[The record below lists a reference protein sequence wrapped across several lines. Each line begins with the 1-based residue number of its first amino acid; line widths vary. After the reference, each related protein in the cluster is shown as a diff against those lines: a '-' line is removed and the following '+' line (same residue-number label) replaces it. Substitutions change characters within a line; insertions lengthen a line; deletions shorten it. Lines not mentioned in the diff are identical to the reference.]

1 MAIKRDVAEKL
12 MSEKGNLISSSFSV
26 IPDGFIGL
34 TDTGSGCHL
43 AVVCG
48 EKSEWNKAWK
58 GAEFETVDEHKKIK
72 MGLFP
77 LNPNNAALVRRL
89 MGLFPLNPN
98 NAALVRRLVGW
109 AAPSSC
115 GVNGI
120 SVAFSD
126 WLGVINSRLP
136 NLFVHKQIKPVLV
149 DYTPENSAVLQRNFL
164 EAMDTATWSVLSS
177 GYKGGWGANAAGL
190 KTEEEIVKALLY
202 GYSGIGVDCSDKV
215 DRSVEELS
223 VEESEKRFGEFDKDF
238 KEAIDKSYLD
248 AEFKVGDV
256 KITFEEK
263 TLHRMVLEFG
273 QAIMFL
279 QNMYKDYLDDTPWDL
294 DFEVDLSR
302 CDKALTP
309 QEHYFLANELKRAA
323 VKFDTLCVNAAAFKK
338 EMEKNLAYHAGI
350 AKAFDYR
357 MSFADTVPAL
367 EDLAA
372 AAKSFNQRA
381 NFKLT
386 HVLWLAALQTI
397 ARTDSALLK
406 QVAEKAGL
414 QVPAAEELAFE
425 QEAGR
430 AFAAAYG
437 KILGSEEGSEK
448 LPVKEAVEK
457 AKGLYEENLAAQ
469 VNKYIR
475 ML

>member
-1 MAIKRDVAEKL
+1 MAIKRDFAEKL
-12 MSEKGNLISSSFSV
+12 MGAKGTLVSSSFSV
-26 IPDGFIGL
+26 IPDGYLGL
-34 TDTGSGCHL
+34 TDDNGNRHL

-58 GAEFETVDEHKKIK
+58 GAEFETADEHKKIK
-72 MGLFP
+72 IGLFP
-77 LNPNNAALVRRL
+77 LNS
-89 MGLFPLNPN
+89 N

-120 SVAFSD
+120 SVGFSD
-126 WLGVINSRLP
+126 FLGVVNSQLP
-136 NLFVHKQIKPVLV
+136 NLFAHKQIKPVLV
-149 DYTPENSAVLQRNFL
+149 DFTPEQSAALQRNFL
-164 EAMDTATWSVLSS
+164 EAMDAATWSVLSS
-177 GYKGGWGANAAGL
+177 GYKGGWAANAAGL

-202 GYSGIGVDCSDKV
+202 GYSGIGVDCSEKV

-223 VEESEKRFGEFDKDF
+223 VEESEKRFGELDKDF

-248 AEFKVGDV
+248 AEFQVGDV
-256 KITFEEK
+256 KVRFEEK
-263 TLHRMVLEFG
+263 ALHRMVLEFG

-302 CDKALTP
+302 CGKALTP

-323 VKFDTLCVNAAAFKK
+323 VKFDTLCVNANTFKK
-338 EMEKNLAYHAGI
+338 EMEENLAYHAGI

-357 MSFADTVPAL
+357 MSFADTTPAFD
-367 EDLAA
+367 DLAA
-372 AAKSFNQRA
+372 VAKNFNQRV

-386 HVLWLAALQTI
+386 HVLWLAALQTV
-397 ARTDSALLK
+397 AKTDPALLE
-406 QVAEKAGL
+406 QIAERAGL
-414 QVPAAEELAFE
+414 EVPSAEELSFASE
-425 QEAGR
+425 KGI
-430 AFAAAYG
+430 AFAAAYD
-437 KILGSEEGSEK
+437 KILGSEEGKEK
-448 LPVKEAVEK
+448 LPVKETVEK
-457 AKGLYEENLAAQ
+457 EKALYEENLAAL

>member
-1 MAIKRDVAEKL
+1 MAIKRDFAEKL
-12 MSEKGNLISSSFSV
+12 MGAKGTLVSSSFSV
-26 IPDGFIGL
+26 IPDGYLGL
-34 TDTGSGCHL
+34 VDDNGGRHL

-58 GAEFETVDEHKKIK
+58 GEEFETADEHKKIK
-72 MGLFP
+72 IGM
-77 LNPNNAALVRRL
+77 
-89 MGLFPLNPN
+89 FPLNPN

-115 GVNGI
+115 GVSGI

-126 WLGVINSRLP
+126 FLSVVNSQLP

-149 DYTPENSAVLQRNFL
+149 DFTPEQSNLLQRNFL
-164 EAMDTATWSVLSS
+164 EVMDAATWSVLSS
-177 GYKGGWGANAAGL
+177 GYKGGWAANAAGL

-202 GYSGIGVDCSDKV
+202 GYSGIGVDCSDKI

-223 VEESEKRFGEFDKDF
+223 VEESEKRFGELDKDF

-248 AEFKVGDV
+248 AEFQVGDV
-256 KITFEEK
+256 KVRFEEK
-263 TLHRMVLEFG
+263 ALHRMVLEFG

-302 CDKALTP
+302 CEKALTP

-323 VKFDTLCVNAAAFKK
+323 VKFDTLCVNAGTFRK
-338 EMEKNLAYHAGI
+338 EMEENLAYHAGI

-357 MSFADTVPAL
+357 MSFGDAAPAFD
-367 EDLAA
+367 DLAA
-372 AAKSFNQRA
+372 VAKNFNQRV

-397 ARTDSALLK
+397 AKTDPALLK
-406 QVAEKAGL
+406 QIAERAGL
-414 QVPAAEELAFE
+414 EVPSAEELSFASE
-425 QEAGR
+425 KGI
-430 AFAAAYG
+430 AFAAAYD
-437 KILGSEEGSEK
+437 KILGSEEGKEK

-457 AKGLYEENLAAQ
+457 EKTLYEDNLTAL
-469 VNKYIR
+469 VNGYIR

>member
-1 MAIKRDVAEKL
+1 MAIKRDMAEKL
-12 MSEKGNLISSSFSV
+12 MNEKGNLISASFSV
-26 IPDGFIGL
+26 IPDGFLGL
-34 TDTGSGCHL
+34 VDDSGGRHL

-58 GAEFETVDEHKKIK
+58 GAEFETVEEHKKIK

-89 MGLFPLNPN
+89 
-98 NAALVRRLVGW
+98 AGW

-126 WLGVINSRLP
+126 WLGVVNSKLP
-136 NLFVHKQIKPVLV
+136 ALFVHKQIKPVLV
-149 DYTPENSAVLQRNFL
+149 DYTPENSNLLQRNFL

-177 GYKGGWGANAAGL
+177 GYKGGWAANAAGL

-202 GYSGIGVDCSDKV
+202 GYSGIGVDCSDKI

-223 VEESEKRFGEFDKDF
+223 VEETEKRFGEFDKDF

-248 AEFKVGDV
+248 AEFQVGDV
-256 KITFEEK
+256 KIRFEEK
-263 TLHRMVLEFG
+263 ALHRMVLEFG

-302 CDKALTP
+302 CHKVLTP
-309 QEHYFLANELKRAA
+309 QEHYFLANERKRAA
-323 VKFDTLCVNAAAFKK
+323 VKFDTLCVNADTFKK
-338 EMEKNLAYHAGI
+338 EMEENLAYHAGI

-357 MSFADTVPAL
+357 MSFADAVPAF
-367 EDLAA
+367 DNLAA
-372 AAKSFNQRA
+372 VAKSFNQRV

-397 ARTDSALLK
+397 AGTEGILLK
-406 QVAEKAGL
+406 QIADRAGL
-414 QVPAAEELAFE
+414 AVPKAEELDFE
-425 QEAGR
+425 QEAGI
-430 AFAAAYG
+430 AFATAYD
-437 KILGSEEGSEK
+437 KVLGAEEGKEK

-457 AKGLYEENLAAQ
+457 EKDLYEEKLTAL

-475 ML
+475 LL

>member
-72 MGLFP
+72 
-77 LNPNNAALVRRL
+77 

-406 QVAEKAGL
+406 QVAERAGL

>member
-1 MAIKRDVAEKL
+1 MAIKREIAEKL
-12 MSEKGNLISSSFSV
+12 MSEKGTLIGSSFSV
-26 IPDGFIGL
+26 IPDGYLGL
-34 TDTGSGCHL
+34 VDNAAGRQL

-48 EKSEWNKAWK
+48 EKSEANNAWK
-58 GAEFETVDEHKKIK
+58 GAEFEPAADNKKIK

-77 LNPNNAALVRRL
+77 LNPNNAALI
-89 MGLFPLNPN
+89 
-98 NAALVRRLVGW
+98 RRLVSW

-126 WLGVINSRLP
+126 WLGVVNSQLP
-136 NLFVHKQIKPVLV
+136 NLFARKQIKPVLT
-149 DYTPENSAVLQRNFL
+149 DFTPEFSAALQRNFL

-177 GYKGGWGANAAGL
+177 GYKGGWAANATGL

-202 GYSGIGVDCSDKV
+202 GYSGIGVDCSDKI
-215 DRSVEELS
+215 DRSIEGLSTEET
-223 VEESEKRFGEFDKDF
+223 EKRFGELDRDF

-248 AEFKVGDV
+248 AEFQVGDV
-256 KITFEEK
+256 KIKFEEK
-263 TLHRMVLEFG
+263 ALHRMVLEFG

-302 CDKALTP
+302 SDKPLTP

-323 VKFDTLCVNAAAFKK
+323 VKFDTLCVNASIFEQEMK
-338 EMEKNLAYHAGI
+338 ENLAYHAGI

-357 MSFADTVPAL
+357 MSFADAAL
-367 EDLAA
+367 AFDDLAA
-372 AAKSFNQRA
+372 VAKNVNYRV

-386 HVLWLAALQTI
+386 HVLWLAALQTV
-397 ARTDSALLK
+397 AKTDAALLR
-406 QVAEKAGL
+406 QMAERAGL
-414 QVPAAEELAFE
+414 AVPSAEDLTFE
-425 QEAGR
+425 REAGI
-430 AFAAAYG
+430 AFVNAYD
-437 KILGSEEGSEK
+437 KILGKKEGKEI

-457 AKGLYEENLAAQ
+457 EKGLYEENLAAI
-469 VNKYIR
+469 VNGFIR

>member
-1 MAIKRDVAEKL
+1 MAIKREIAEKL
-12 MSEKGNLISSSFSV
+12 MSEKGTLIGSSFSV
-26 IPDGFIGL
+26 IPDGYLGL
-34 TDTGSGCHL
+34 VDNAAGRQL

-48 EKSEWNKAWK
+48 EKSEANNAWK
-58 GAEFETVDEHKKIK
+58 GAEFEPAADNKKIK

-77 LNPNNAALVRRL
+77 LNPNNAALI
-89 MGLFPLNPN
+89 
-98 NAALVRRLVGW
+98 RRLVSW

-115 GVNGI
+115 GVSGI

-126 WLGVINSRLP
+126 WLGVVNSQLP
-136 NLFVHKQIKPVLV
+136 NLFARKQIKPVLT
-149 DYTPENSAVLQRNFL
+149 DFTPEFSAALQRNFL

-177 GYKGGWGANAAGL
+177 GYKGGWAANATGL

-202 GYSGIGVDCSDKV
+202 GYSGIGVDCSDKI
-215 DRSVEELS
+215 DRSIEGLSTEET
-223 VEESEKRFGEFDKDF
+223 EKRFGELDRDF

-248 AEFKVGDV
+248 AEFQVGDV
-256 KITFEEK
+256 KIKFEEK
-263 TLHRMVLEFG
+263 ALHRMVLEFG

-302 CDKALTP
+302 SDKPLTP

-323 VKFDTLCVNAAAFKK
+323 VKFDTLCVNASIFEQEMK
-338 EMEKNLAYHAGI
+338 ENLAYHAGI

-357 MSFADTVPAL
+357 MSFADAAL
-367 EDLAA
+367 AFDDLAA
-372 AAKSFNQRA
+372 VAKNVNYRV

-386 HVLWLAALQTI
+386 HVLWLAALQTV
-397 ARTDSALLK
+397 AKTDAALLK
-406 QVAEKAGL
+406 QMAERAGL
-414 QVPAAEELAFE
+414 AVPSAEDLTFE
-425 QEAGR
+425 REAGI
-430 AFAAAYG
+430 AFVNAYD
-437 KILGSEEGSEK
+437 KILGKKEGKEI

-457 AKGLYEENLAAQ
+457 EKGLYEENLAAI
-469 VNKYIR
+469 VNGFIR

>member
-1 MAIKRDVAEKL
+1 MAIKRDIAEKL
-12 MSEKGNLISSSFSV
+12 MEAKGNLIGSSFSV
-26 IPDGFIGL
+26 IPDGYLGL
-34 TDTGSGCHL
+34 VDDTSGRHL

-48 EKSEWNKAWK
+48 DKSEWNKAWK
-58 GAEFETVDEHKKIK
+58 GAEFETADERKKIK
-72 MGLFP
+72 IGM
-77 LNPNNAALVRRL
+77 
-89 MGLFPLNPN
+89 FPLNPN

-120 SVAFSD
+120 SVGFSD
-126 WLGVINSRLP
+126 FLGVVNSQLP

-149 DYTPENSAVLQRNFL
+149 DFTPEQSAGLQRNFL
-164 EAMDTATWSVLSS
+164 EVMDAATWSVLSS
-177 GYKGGWGANAAGL
+177 GYKGGWAANAAGL

-202 GYSGIGVDCSDKV
+202 GYSGIGVDCSDKI

-223 VEESEKRFGEFDKDF
+223 VEESEKRFGELDKDF

-248 AEFKVGDV
+248 AEFQVGDV
-256 KITFEEK
+256 KVKFEEK
-263 TLHRMVLEFG
+263 ALHRMVLEFG

-323 VKFDTLCVNAAAFKK
+323 VKFDTLCVNANTFKEEIK
-338 EMEKNLAYHAGI
+338 ENLAYHAGI

-357 MSFADTVPAL
+357 MSFGDAVPAFD
-367 EDLAA
+367 DLAA
-372 AAKSFNQRA
+372 VAKNFNQRV

-386 HVLWLAALQTI
+386 HVLWLAALQTV
-397 ARTDSALLK
+397 AKTDSTLLK
-406 QVAEKAGL
+406 QIAKRAGL
-414 QVPAAEELAFE
+414 EVPSAEELSFASE
-425 QEAGR
+425 KGI

-437 KILGSEEGSEK
+437 KVLGSAEGKEK

-457 AKGLYEENLAAQ
+457 EKELYEENLTAL

>member
-1 MAIKRDVAEKL
+1 MAIKRDFAEKL
-12 MSEKGNLISSSFSV
+12 MGAKGTLVSSSFSV
-26 IPDGFIGL
+26 IPDGYLGL
-34 TDTGSGCHL
+34 TDDNGNRHL

-58 GAEFETVDEHKKIK
+58 GAEFETADEHKKIK
-72 MGLFP
+72 IGLFP
-77 LNPNNAALVRRL
+77 LNS
-89 MGLFPLNPN
+89 N

-120 SVAFSD
+120 SVGFSD
-126 WLGVINSRLP
+126 FPGVVNSRLP
-136 NLFVHKQIKPVLV
+136 NLFAHKQIKPVLV
-149 DYTPENSAVLQRNFL
+149 DFTPEQSAALQRNFL
-164 EAMDTATWSVLSS
+164 EAMDAATWSVLSS
-177 GYKGGWGANAAGL
+177 GYKGGWAANAAGL

-202 GYSGIGVDCSDKV
+202 GYSGIGVDCSEKV

-223 VEESEKRFGEFDKDF
+223 VEESEKRFGELDKDF

-248 AEFKVGDV
+248 AEFQVGDV
-256 KITFEEK
+256 KVRFEEK
-263 TLHRMVLEFG
+263 ALHRMVLEFG

-302 CDKALTP
+302 CGKALNP

-323 VKFDTLCVNAAAFKK
+323 VKFDTLCVNADTFKK
-338 EMEKNLAYHAGI
+338 EMEENLAYHAGI

-357 MSFADTVPAL
+357 MSFGDTAPAFD
-367 EDLAA
+367 DLAA
-372 AAKSFNQRA
+372 VAKNFNQRV

-397 ARTDSALLK
+397 AKTDPALLK
-406 QVAEKAGL
+406 QIAERAGL
-414 QVPAAEELAFE
+414 EVPSAEELSFVGEKGIAFD
-425 QEAGR
+425 
-430 AFAAAYG
+430 AAYG
-437 KILGSEEGSEK
+437 KVLGSAEGKEK
-448 LPVKEAVEK
+448 LPVKEAVENE
-457 AKGLYEENLAAQ
+457 KGLYEENLAAL
-469 VNKYIR
+469 VNGYIR

>member
-1 MAIKRDVAEKL
+1 MAIKREIAEKL
-12 MSEKGNLISSSFSV
+12 MSEKGTLIGSSFSV
-26 IPDGFIGL
+26 IPNGYLGL
-34 TDTGSGCHL
+34 VDNAAGRQL

-48 EKSEWNKAWK
+48 EKSEANNAWK
-58 GAEFETVDEHKKIK
+58 GAEFEPAADNKKIK

-77 LNPNNAALVRRL
+77 LNPNNAALI
-89 MGLFPLNPN
+89 
-98 NAALVRRLVGW
+98 RRLVSW

-126 WLGVINSRLP
+126 WLGIVNSQLP
-136 NLFVHKQIKPVLV
+136 NLFARKQIKPVLT
-149 DYTPENSAVLQRNFL
+149 DFTPEFSAALQRNFL

-177 GYKGGWGANAAGL
+177 GYKGGWAANATGL

-202 GYSGIGVDCSDKV
+202 GYSGIGVDCSDKI
-215 DRSVEELS
+215 DRSIEGLSTEET
-223 VEESEKRFGEFDKDF
+223 EKRFGELDRDF

-248 AEFKVGDV
+248 AEFQVGDV
-256 KITFEEK
+256 KIKFEEK
-263 TLHRMVLEFG
+263 ALHRMVLEFG

-302 CDKALTP
+302 SDKPLTP

-323 VKFDTLCVNAAAFKK
+323 VKFDTLCVNASIFEQEMK
-338 EMEKNLAYHAGI
+338 ENLAYHAGI
-350 AKAFDYR
+350 AKVFDYR
-357 MSFADTVPAL
+357 MSFADAAL
-367 EDLAA
+367 AFDDLAA
-372 AAKSFNQRA
+372 VAKNVNYRV

-386 HVLWLAALQTI
+386 HVLWLAALQTV
-397 ARTDSALLK
+397 AKTDAALLK
-406 QVAEKAGL
+406 QMAERAGL
-414 QVPAAEELAFE
+414 AVPSAEDLTFE
-425 QEAGR
+425 REAGI
-430 AFAAAYG
+430 AFVNAYD
-437 KILGSEEGSEK
+437 KILGKEEGKEI

-457 AKGLYEENLAAQ
+457 EKGLYEENLAAI
-469 VNKYIR
+469 VNGFIR

>member
-1 MAIKRDVAEKL
+1 MAIKREIAEKL
-12 MSEKGNLISSSFSV
+12 ISEKGTLIGSSFSV
-26 IPDGFIGL
+26 IPDGYLGL
-34 TDTGSGCHL
+34 VDNAAGRQL

-48 EKSEWNKAWK
+48 EKSEVNNAWK
-58 GAEFETVDEHKKIK
+58 GAEFEPAADNKKIK

-77 LNPNNAALVRRL
+77 LNPNNAALI
-89 MGLFPLNPN
+89 
-98 NAALVRRLVGW
+98 RRLVSW

-126 WLGVINSRLP
+126 WLGVVNSQLP
-136 NLFVHKQIKPVLV
+136 NLFARKQIKPVLT
-149 DYTPENSAVLQRNFL
+149 DFTPEFSAALQRNFL

-177 GYKGGWGANAAGL
+177 GYKGGWAANATGL

-202 GYSGIGVDCSDKV
+202 GYSGIGVDCSDKI
-215 DRSVEELS
+215 DRSIEGLSTEET
-223 VEESEKRFGEFDKDF
+223 EKRFGELDRDF

-248 AEFKVGDV
+248 AEFQVGDV
-256 KITFEEK
+256 KIKFEEK
-263 TLHRMVLEFG
+263 ALHRMVLEFG

-302 CDKALTP
+302 SDKPLTP

-323 VKFDTLCVNAAAFKK
+323 VKFDTLCVNASIFEQEMK
-338 EMEKNLAYHAGI
+338 ENLAYHAGI
-350 AKAFDYR
+350 AKVFDYR
-357 MSFADTVPAL
+357 MSFADAAL
-367 EDLAA
+367 AFDDLAA
-372 AAKSFNQRA
+372 VAKNVNYRV

-386 HVLWLAALQTI
+386 HVLWLAALQTV
-397 ARTDSALLK
+397 AKTDAALLK
-406 QVAEKAGL
+406 QMAERAGL
-414 QVPAAEELAFE
+414 AVPSAEDLTFE
-425 QEAGR
+425 REAGI
-430 AFAAAYG
+430 AFVNAYD
-437 KILGSEEGSEK
+437 KILGKEEGKEI

-457 AKGLYEENLAAQ
+457 EKGLYEENLAAI
-469 VNKYIR
+469 VNGFIR

>member
-1 MAIKRDVAEKL
+1 MAIKRDIAEKL
-12 MSEKGNLISSSFSV
+12 MSGKGNLNSSSFSV
-26 IPDGFIGL
+26 IPDGYVGL
-34 TDTGSGCHL
+34 VENSSGRHL

-58 GAEFETVDEHKKIK
+58 GAEFETADEHKKIK
-72 MGLFP
+72 IGMFP

-89 MGLFPLNPN
+89 I
-98 NAALVRRLVGW
+98 GW

-126 WLGVINSRLP
+126 WLGVVNSQQP

-149 DYTPENSAVLQRNFL
+149 DYTPEYSNLLQRNFL

-177 GYKGGWGANAAGL
+177 GYKGGWAANAAGM

-202 GYSGIGVDCSDKV
+202 GYSGVGVDCSDKI
-215 DRSVEELS
+215 DRAVEELS
-223 VEESEKRFGEFDKDF
+223 VEESEKRFGELDKDF

-248 AEFKVGDV
+248 AEFQVGDV
-256 KITFEEK
+256 KIKFEEK
-263 TLHRMVLEFG
+263 ALHRMVLEFG

-323 VKFDTLCVNAAAFKK
+323 VKFDTLCVNANTFKK
-338 EMEKNLAYHAGI
+338 EMEENLAYHAGI

-357 MSFADTVPAL
+357 MSFADTTLAFD
-367 EDLAA
+367 DLAA
-372 AAKSFNQRA
+372 VAKSFHQRV

-397 ARTDSALLK
+397 AKTDGTLLK
-406 QVAEKAGL
+406 QIAEKAGL
-414 QVPAAEELAFE
+414 QVP
-425 QEAGR
+425 EAGEMTFEKDAGH
-430 AFAAAYG
+430 AFAAAYD
-437 KILGSEEGSEK
+437 KILGCEEGKEK
-448 LPVKEAVEK
+448 LPVREAVEK
-457 AKGLYEENLAAQ
+457 EIGLYEANLAAL
-469 VNKYIR
+469 VNGFIR
-475 ML
+475 KL

>member
-1 MAIKRDVAEKL
+1 MAIKRDFAEKL
-12 MSEKGNLISSSFSV
+12 MGAKGTLVSSSFSV
-26 IPDGFIGL
+26 IPDGYLGL
-34 TDTGSGCHL
+34 TDDNGNRHL

-58 GAEFETVDEHKKIK
+58 GAEFETADEHKKIK
-72 MGLFP
+72 IGLFP
-77 LNPNNAALVRRL
+77 LNS
-89 MGLFPLNPN
+89 N

-120 SVAFSD
+120 SVGFSD
-126 WLGVINSRLP
+126 FLGVVNSQLP
-136 NLFVHKQIKPVLV
+136 NLFAHKQIKPVLV
-149 DYTPENSAVLQRNFL
+149 DFTPEQSAALQRNFL
-164 EAMDTATWSVLSS
+164 EAMDAATWSVLSS
-177 GYKGGWGANAAGL
+177 GYKGGWAANAAGL

-202 GYSGIGVDCSDKV
+202 GYSGIGVDCSEKV

-223 VEESEKRFGEFDKDF
+223 VEESEKRFGELDKDF

-248 AEFKVGDV
+248 AEFQVGDV
-256 KITFEEK
+256 KVRFEEK
-263 TLHRMVLEFG
+263 ALHRMVLEFG

-302 CDKALTP
+302 CGKALTP

-323 VKFDTLCVNAAAFKK
+323 VKFDTLCVNANTFKK
-338 EMEKNLAYHAGI
+338 EMEENLAYHAGI

-357 MSFADTVPAL
+357 MSFADTTPAFD
-367 EDLAA
+367 DLAA
-372 AAKSFNQRA
+372 VAKNFNQRV

-386 HVLWLAALQTI
+386 HVLWMAALQTI
-397 ARTDSALLK
+397 AKTDPALLE
-406 QVAEKAGL
+406 QIAERAGL
-414 QVPAAEELAFE
+414 EVPSAEELSFASE
-425 QEAGR
+425 KGI
-430 AFAAAYG
+430 AFAAAYD
-437 KILGSEEGSEK
+437 KILGSEEGKEK
-448 LPVKEAVEK
+448 LPVKETVEK
-457 AKGLYEENLAAQ
+457 EKALYEENLAAL

>member
-1 MAIKRDVAEKL
+1 MAIKREIAEKL
-12 MSEKGNLISSSFSV
+12 MSEKGTLIGSSFSV
-26 IPDGFIGL
+26 IPDGYLGL
-34 TDTGSGCHL
+34 VDNAAGRQL

-48 EKSEWNKAWK
+48 EKSEANNAWK
-58 GAEFETVDEHKKIK
+58 GAEFEPAADNKKIK

-77 LNPNNAALVRRL
+77 LNPNNAALI
-89 MGLFPLNPN
+89 
-98 NAALVRRLVGW
+98 RRLVSW

-126 WLGVINSRLP
+126 WLGIVNSQLP
-136 NLFVHKQIKPVLV
+136 NLFARKQIKPVLT
-149 DYTPENSAVLQRNFL
+149 DFTPEFSAALQRNFL

-177 GYKGGWGANAAGL
+177 GYKGGWAANATGL

-202 GYSGIGVDCSDKV
+202 GYSGIGVDCSDKI
-215 DRSVEELS
+215 DRSIEGLSTEET
-223 VEESEKRFGEFDKDF
+223 EKRFGELDRDF

-248 AEFKVGDV
+248 AEFQVGDV
-256 KITFEEK
+256 KIKFEEK
-263 TLHRMVLEFG
+263 ALHRMVLEFG

-302 CDKALTP
+302 SDKPLTP

-323 VKFDTLCVNAAAFKK
+323 VKFDTLCVNASIFEQEMK
-338 EMEKNLAYHAGI
+338 ENLAYHAGI
-350 AKAFDYR
+350 AKVFDYR
-357 MSFADTVPAL
+357 MSFADAAL
-367 EDLAA
+367 AFDDLAA
-372 AAKSFNQRA
+372 VAKNVNYRV

-386 HVLWLAALQTI
+386 HVLWLAALQTV
-397 ARTDSALLK
+397 AKTDAALLK
-406 QVAEKAGL
+406 QMAERAGL
-414 QVPAAEELAFE
+414 AVPSAEDLTFE
-425 QEAGR
+425 REAGI
-430 AFAAAYG
+430 AFVNAYD
-437 KILGSEEGSEK
+437 KILGKEEGKEI

-457 AKGLYEENLAAQ
+457 EKGLYEENLAAI
-469 VNKYIR
+469 VNGFIR

>member
-1 MAIKRDVAEKL
+1 MAIKRDFAEKL
-12 MSEKGNLISSSFSV
+12 ISAKGNLISSSFSV
-26 IPDGFIGL
+26 IPDGYLGL
-34 TDTGSGCHL
+34 VDDNDGRHL

-72 MGLFP
+72 MG
-77 LNPNNAALVRRL
+77 
-89 MGLFPLNPN
+89 MFPLNPN

-109 AAPSSC
+109 ASPSSC

-126 WLGVINSRLP
+126 WLGIVSSQLP

-149 DYTPENSAVLQRNFL
+149 DFTPENSTALRRNFL
-164 EAMDTATWSVLSS
+164 EVMDTATWSVLSS
-177 GYKGGWGANAAGL
+177 GYKGGWAANAAGL

-202 GYSGIGVDCSDKV
+202 GYSGIGVDCSDKI
-215 DRSVEELS
+215 DRSVGELT
-223 VEESEKRFGEFDKDF
+223 VEESEKRFGELDKDF

-248 AEFKVGDV
+248 AEFQVGDV
-256 KITFEEK
+256 KVKFEEK
-263 TLHRMVLEFG
+263 ALHRMVLEFG

-323 VKFDTLCVNAAAFKK
+323 VKFDTLCVNARTFKK
-338 EMEKNLAYHAGI
+338 EMEENLAYHAGI

-357 MSFADTVPAL
+357 MSFTDTAL
-367 EDLAA
+367 AFDDLATV
-372 AAKSFNQRA
+372 AKEFNQRI
-381 NFKLT
+381 NLKLT
-386 HVLWLAALQTI
+386 HLLWLAALRTI
-397 ARTDSALLK
+397 AKTDNALLQK
-406 QVAEKAGL
+406 IAERAGL
-414 QVPAAEELAFE
+414 KVPALEELDFGKE
-425 QEAGR
+425 TGI
-430 AFAAAYG
+430 AFATAYD
-437 KILGSEEGSEK
+437 KVLGGEEGKEK
-448 LPVKEAVEK
+448 LPIKEAVEK
-457 AKGLYEENLAAQ
+457 EKEMYEENLAAL
-469 VNKYIR
+469 VNGFIR

>member
-1 MAIKRDVAEKL
+1 MAIKRDFAEKL
-12 MSEKGNLISSSFSV
+12 MGAKGTLVSSSFSV
-26 IPDGFIGL
+26 IPDGYLGL
-34 TDTGSGCHL
+34 TDDNGNRHL

-58 GAEFETVDEHKKIK
+58 GAEFETADEHKKIK
-72 MGLFP
+72 IGLFP
-77 LNPNNAALVRRL
+77 LNS
-89 MGLFPLNPN
+89 N

-120 SVAFSD
+120 SVGFSD
-126 WLGVINSRLP
+126 FLGVVNSQLP
-136 NLFVHKQIKPVLV
+136 NLFAHKQIKPVLV
-149 DYTPENSAVLQRNFL
+149 DFTPEQSAALQRNFL
-164 EAMDTATWSVLSS
+164 EAMDAATWSVLSS
-177 GYKGGWGANAAGL
+177 GYKGGWAANAAGL

-202 GYSGIGVDCSDKV
+202 GYSGIGVDCSEKV

-223 VEESEKRFGEFDKDF
+223 VEESEKRFGELDKDF

-248 AEFKVGDV
+248 AEFQVGDV
-256 KITFEEK
+256 KVRFEEK
-263 TLHRMVLEFG
+263 ALHRMVLEFG

-302 CDKALTP
+302 CGKALTP

-323 VKFDTLCVNAAAFKK
+323 VKFDTLCVNANTFKK
-338 EMEKNLAYHAGI
+338 EMEENLAYHAGI

-357 MSFADTVPAL
+357 MSFADTTPAFD
-367 EDLAA
+367 DLAA
-372 AAKSFNQRA
+372 VAKNFNQRV
-381 NFKLT
+381 NFKMT
-386 HVLWLAALQTI
+386 HVLWLAALQTV
-397 ARTDSALLK
+397 AKTDPALLE
-406 QVAEKAGL
+406 QIAERAGL
-414 QVPAAEELAFE
+414 EVPSAEELSFASE
-425 QEAGR
+425 KGI
-430 AFAAAYG
+430 AFAAAYD
-437 KILGSEEGSEK
+437 KILGSEEGKEK
-448 LPVKEAVEK
+448 LPVKETVEK
-457 AKGLYEENLAAQ
+457 EKALYEENLAAL

>member
-1 MAIKRDVAEKL
+1 MAIKHDIAEKL
-12 MSEKGNLISSSFSV
+12 MSAKGSLLNSSFSV
-26 IPDGFIGL
+26 IPDGYLGL
-34 TDTGSGCHL
+34 VDNSSGRHL

-58 GAEFETVDEHKKIK
+58 GAEFETAEEHKKIK
-72 MGLFP
+72 L
-77 LNPNNAALVRRL
+77 
-89 MGLFPLNPN
+89 GLFPLNPN

-115 GVNGI
+115 GVNGV

-126 WLGVINSRLP
+126 FLGVVNSQLP
-136 NLFVHKQIKPVLV
+136 NLFAHKQIKPVLV
-149 DYTPENSAVLQRNFL
+149 DFTPEQSNVLQRNFL
-164 EAMDTATWSVLSS
+164 EVMDAATWSVLSS
-177 GYKGGWGANAAGL
+177 GYKGGWSANAAGL

-202 GYSGIGVDCSDKV
+202 GYSGIGVDCSEKI

-223 VEESEKRFGEFDKDF
+223 VEESEKRFGELDKDF

-248 AEFKVGDV
+248 AEFQVGDV
-256 KITFEEK
+256 KVKFEEK
-263 TLHRMVLEFG
+263 ALHRMVLEFG

-323 VKFDTLCVNAAAFKK
+323 VKFDTLCVNTDTFKK
-338 EMEKNLAYHAGI
+338 EMKENLAYHVGI

-367 EDLAA
+367 NDLATV
-372 AAKSFNQRA
+372 AKSFNQRV

-386 HVLWLAALQTI
+386 HLLWLAALQTI
-397 ARTDSALLK
+397 AKTDSALLK
-406 QVAEKAGL
+406 QIADRAGMK
-414 QVPAAEELAFE
+414 VPAVEELTFE
-425 QEAGR
+425 QEAGS
-430 AFAAAYG
+430 AFAVAYD
-437 KILGSEEGSEK
+437 KILGSEEGKEK

-457 AKGLYEENLAAQ
+457 ERSLFEENLAAL
-469 VNKYIR
+469 VNRYIR

>member
-1 MAIKRDVAEKL
+1 MAIKREIAEKL
-12 MSEKGNLISSSFSV
+12 MSEKGTLIGSSFSV
-26 IPDGFIGL
+26 IPNGYLGL
-34 TDTGSGCHL
+34 VDNAAGRQL

-48 EKSEWNKAWK
+48 EKSEANNAWK
-58 GAEFETVDEHKKIK
+58 GAEFEPAADNKKIK

-77 LNPNNAALVRRL
+77 LNPNNAALI
-89 MGLFPLNPN
+89 
-98 NAALVRRLVGW
+98 RRLVSW

-126 WLGVINSRLP
+126 WLGVVNSQLP
-136 NLFVHKQIKPVLV
+136 NLFARKQIKPVLT
-149 DYTPENSAVLQRNFL
+149 DFTPEFSAALQRNFL

-177 GYKGGWGANAAGL
+177 GYKGGWAANATGL

-202 GYSGIGVDCSDKV
+202 GYSGIGVDCSDKI
-215 DRSVEELS
+215 DRSIEGLSTEET
-223 VEESEKRFGEFDKDF
+223 EKRFGELDRDF

-248 AEFKVGDV
+248 AEFQVGDV
-256 KITFEEK
+256 KIKFEEK
-263 TLHRMVLEFG
+263 ALHRMVLEFG

-302 CDKALTP
+302 SDKPLTP

-323 VKFDTLCVNAAAFKK
+323 VKFDTLCVNASIFEQEMK
-338 EMEKNLAYHAGI
+338 ENLAYHAGI
-350 AKAFDYR
+350 AKVFDYR
-357 MSFADTVPAL
+357 MSFADAAL
-367 EDLAA
+367 AFDDLAA
-372 AAKSFNQRA
+372 VAKNVNYRV

-386 HVLWLAALQTI
+386 HVLWLAALQTV
-397 ARTDSALLK
+397 AKTDAALLK
-406 QVAEKAGL
+406 QMAERAGL
-414 QVPAAEELAFE
+414 AVPSAEDLTFE
-425 QEAGR
+425 REAGI
-430 AFAAAYG
+430 AFVNAYD
-437 KILGSEEGSEK
+437 KILGKEEGKEI

-457 AKGLYEENLAAQ
+457 EKGLYEENLAAI
-469 VNKYIR
+469 VNGFIR

>member
-1 MAIKRDVAEKL
+1 MAIKREIAEKL
-12 MSEKGNLISSSFSV
+12 MSEKGTLIGSSFSV
-26 IPDGFIGL
+26 IPDGYLGL
-34 TDTGSGCHL
+34 VDNAAGRQL

-48 EKSEWNKAWK
+48 EKSEANNAWK
-58 GAEFETVDEHKKIK
+58 GAEFEPAADNKKIK

-77 LNPNNAALVRRL
+77 LNPNNAALI
-89 MGLFPLNPN
+89 
-98 NAALVRRLVGW
+98 RRLVSW

-126 WLGVINSRLP
+126 WLGVVNSQLP
-136 NLFVHKQIKPVLV
+136 NLFTRKQIKPVLT
-149 DYTPENSAVLQRNFL
+149 DFTPEFSAALQRNFL

-177 GYKGGWGANAAGL
+177 GYKGGWAANATGL

-202 GYSGIGVDCSDKV
+202 GYSGIGVDCSDKI
-215 DRSVEELS
+215 DRSIESLSTEET
-223 VEESEKRFGEFDKDF
+223 EKRFGELDRDF

-248 AEFKVGDV
+248 AEFQVGDV
-256 KITFEEK
+256 KIKFEEK
-263 TLHRMVLEFG
+263 ALHRMVLEFG

-302 CDKALTP
+302 SDKPLTP

-323 VKFDTLCVNAAAFKK
+323 VKFDTLCVNASIFEQEMK
-338 EMEKNLAYHAGI
+338 ENLAYHAGI
-350 AKAFDYR
+350 AKVFDYR
-357 MSFADTVPAL
+357 MSFADAAL
-367 EDLAA
+367 AFDDLAA
-372 AAKSFNQRA
+372 VAKNVNYRV

-386 HVLWLAALQTI
+386 HVLWLAALQTV
-397 ARTDSALLK
+397 AKTDAALLK
-406 QVAEKAGL
+406 QMAERAGL
-414 QVPAAEELAFE
+414 AVPSAEDLTFE
-425 QEAGR
+425 REAGI
-430 AFAAAYG
+430 AFVNAYD
-437 KILGSEEGSEK
+437 KILGKEEGKEI

-457 AKGLYEENLAAQ
+457 EKGLYEENLAAI
-469 VNKYIR
+469 VNGFIR

>member
-1 MAIKRDVAEKL
+1 MAIKRDIAEKL
-12 MSEKGNLISSSFSV
+12 MCGKGNLISSSFSV
-26 IPDGFIGL
+26 IPDGYLGL
-34 TDTGSGCHL
+34 VENSSGRHL

-58 GAEFETVDEHKKIK
+58 GAEFETADEHKKIK
-72 MGLFP
+72 IGMFP

-89 MGLFPLNPN
+89 I
-98 NAALVRRLVGW
+98 GW

-126 WLGVINSRLP
+126 WLGVVNSQQP

-149 DYTPENSAVLQRNFL
+149 DYTPEYSNLLQRNFL

-177 GYKGGWGANAAGL
+177 GYKGGWAANAAGL

-202 GYSGIGVDCSDKV
+202 GYSGIGVDCSDKI
-215 DRSVEELS
+215 DRAVEELS
-223 VEESEKRFGEFDKDF
+223 VEESEKRFGELDKDF

-248 AEFKVGDV
+248 AEFQVGDV
-256 KITFEEK
+256 KIKFEEK
-263 TLHRMVLEFG
+263 ALHRMVLEFG

-323 VKFDTLCVNAAAFKK
+323 VKFDTLCVNANTFKK
-338 EMEKNLAYHAGI
+338 EMEENLAYHAGI

-357 MSFADTVPAL
+357 MSFADTAL
-367 EDLAA
+367 AFDDLAA
-372 AAKSFNQRA
+372 VAKSFHQRV

-397 ARTDSALLK
+397 AKTDGTLLK
-406 QVAEKAGL
+406 QIAEKAGL
-414 QVPAAEELAFE
+414 QVPEAGELTFE
-425 QEAGR
+425 KEAGR
-430 AFAAAYG
+430 AFAAAYD
-437 KILGSEEGSEK
+437 KILGCEEGKEK
-448 LPVKEAVEK
+448 LPVREAVEK
-457 AKGLYEENLAAQ
+457 EIGLYETNLAAL
-469 VNKYIR
+469 VNGFIR
-475 ML
+475 KL

>member
-1 MAIKRDVAEKL
+1 MAIKRDFAEKL
-12 MSEKGNLISSSFSV
+12 MGAKGTLVSSSFSV
-26 IPDGFIGL
+26 IPDGYLGL
-34 TDTGSGCHL
+34 TDDNGNRHL

-58 GAEFETVDEHKKIK
+58 GAEFETADEHKKIK
-72 MGLFP
+72 IGLFP
-77 LNPNNAALVRRL
+77 LNS
-89 MGLFPLNPN
+89 N

-120 SVAFSD
+120 SVGFSD
-126 WLGVINSRLP
+126 FLGVVNSQLP
-136 NLFVHKQIKPVLV
+136 NLFAHKQIKPVLV
-149 DYTPENSAVLQRNFL
+149 DFTPEQSAALQRNFL
-164 EAMDTATWSVLSS
+164 EAMDAATWSVLSS
-177 GYKGGWGANAAGL
+177 GYKGGWAANAAGL

-202 GYSGIGVDCSDKV
+202 GYSGIGVDCSEKV

-223 VEESEKRFGEFDKDF
+223 VEESEKRFGELDKDF

-248 AEFKVGDV
+248 AEFQVGDV
-256 KITFEEK
+256 KVRFEEK
-263 TLHRMVLEFG
+263 ALHRMVLEFG

-302 CDKALTP
+302 CGKALTP

-323 VKFDTLCVNAAAFKK
+323 VKFDTLCVNANTFKK
-338 EMEKNLAYHAGI
+338 EMEENLAYHAGI

-357 MSFADTVPAL
+357 MSFGDTAPAFD
-367 EDLAA
+367 DLAA
-372 AAKSFNQRA
+372 VAKNFNQRV
-381 NFKLT
+381 NFKLP

-397 ARTDSALLK
+397 AKTDPALLE
-406 QVAEKAGL
+406 QIAERAGL
-414 QVPAAEELAFE
+414 AVPKPEELTFE
-425 QEAGR
+425 QEAGI
-430 AFAAAYG
+430 AFAAAYD
-437 KILGSEEGSEK
+437 KILGSGEGREK
-448 LPVKEAVEK
+448 LPVREAVEK
-457 AKGLYEENLAAQ
+457 EKALYEENLAAL
-469 VNKYIR
+469 VNRYIR

>member
-1 MAIKRDVAEKL
+1 MAIKREIAEKL
-12 MSEKGNLISSSFSV
+12 MSEKGTLIGSSFSV
-26 IPDGFIGL
+26 IPDGYLGL
-34 TDTGSGCHL
+34 VDNAAGRQL

-48 EKSEWNKAWK
+48 EKSEANNAWK
-58 GAEFETVDEHKKIK
+58 GAEFEPAADNKKIK

-77 LNPNNAALVRRL
+77 LNPNNAALI
-89 MGLFPLNPN
+89 
-98 NAALVRRLVGW
+98 RRLVSW

-126 WLGVINSRLP
+126 WLGVVNSQLP
-136 NLFVHKQIKPVLV
+136 NLFARKQIKPVLT
-149 DYTPENSAVLQRNFL
+149 DFTPEFSAALQRNFL

-177 GYKGGWGANAAGL
+177 GYKGGWAANATGL

-202 GYSGIGVDCSDKV
+202 GYSGIGVDCSDKI
-215 DRSVEELS
+215 DRSIEGLSTEET
-223 VEESEKRFGEFDKDF
+223 EKRFGELDRDF

-248 AEFKVGDV
+248 AEFQVGDV
-256 KITFEEK
+256 KIKFEEK
-263 TLHRMVLEFG
+263 ALHRMVLEFG

-323 VKFDTLCVNAAAFKK
+323 VKFDTLCVNANTFKK
-338 EMEKNLAYHAGI
+338 EMEENLAYHAGI

-357 MSFADTVPAL
+357 MSFEDTAL
-367 EDLAA
+367 AFDDLAA
-372 AAKSFNQRA
+372 VAKSFHQRV

-397 ARTDSALLK
+397 AKTDGTLLK
-406 QVAEKAGL
+406 QIAEKAGL
-414 QVPAAEELAFE
+414 QVPEAGELTFE
-425 QEAGR
+425 KEAGR
-430 AFAAAYG
+430 AFAAAYD
-437 KILGSEEGSEK
+437 KILGCEEGKEK
-448 LPVKEAVEK
+448 LPVREAVEK
-457 AKGLYEENLAAQ
+457 EIGLYEANLATL
-469 VNKYIR
+469 VNGFIR
-475 ML
+475 KL

>member
-1 MAIKRDVAEKL
+1 MAIKREIAEKL
-12 MSEKGNLISSSFSV
+12 MSEKGTLIGTSFSV
-26 IPDGFIGL
+26 IPDGYLGL
-34 TDTGSGCHL
+34 VDNAAGRQL

-48 EKSEWNKAWK
+48 EKSEANNAWK
-58 GAEFETVDEHKKIK
+58 GAEFEPAADNKKIK

-77 LNPNNAALVRRL
+77 LNPNNAALI
-89 MGLFPLNPN
+89 
-98 NAALVRRLVGW
+98 RRLVSW

-126 WLGVINSRLP
+126 WLGVVNSQLP
-136 NLFVHKQIKPVLV
+136 NLFARKQIKPVLT
-149 DYTPENSAVLQRNFL
+149 DFTPEFSAALQRNFL

-177 GYKGGWGANAAGL
+177 GYKGGWAANATGL

-202 GYSGIGVDCSDKV
+202 GYSGIGVDCSDKI
-215 DRSVEELS
+215 DRSIEGLSTEET
-223 VEESEKRFGEFDKDF
+223 EKRFGELDRDF

-248 AEFKVGDV
+248 AEFQVGDV
-256 KITFEEK
+256 KIKFEEK
-263 TLHRMVLEFG
+263 ALHRMVLEFG

-302 CDKALTP
+302 SDKPLTP

-323 VKFDTLCVNAAAFKK
+323 VKFDTLCVNASIFEQEMK
-338 EMEKNLAYHAGI
+338 ENLAYHAGI
-350 AKAFDYR
+350 AKVFDYR
-357 MSFADTVPAL
+357 MSFADAAL
-367 EDLAA
+367 AFDDLAA
-372 AAKSFNQRA
+372 VAKNVNYRV

-386 HVLWLAALQTI
+386 HVLWLAALQTV
-397 ARTDSALLK
+397 AKTDAALLK
-406 QVAEKAGL
+406 QMAERAGL
-414 QVPAAEELAFE
+414 AVPSAEDLTFE
-425 QEAGR
+425 REAGI
-430 AFAAAYG
+430 AFVNAYD
-437 KILGSEEGSEK
+437 KILGKEEGKEI

-457 AKGLYEENLAAQ
+457 EKGLYEENLAAI
-469 VNKYIR
+469 VNGFIR

>member
-1 MAIKRDVAEKL
+1 MAIKREIAEKL
-12 MSEKGNLISSSFSV
+12 MSEKGTLIGSSFSV
-26 IPDGFIGL
+26 IPDGYLGL
-34 TDTGSGCHL
+34 VDNAAGRQL

-48 EKSEWNKAWK
+48 EKSEANNAWK
-58 GAEFETVDEHKKIK
+58 GAEFEPAADNKKIK

-77 LNPNNAALVRRL
+77 LNPNNAALI
-89 MGLFPLNPN
+89 
-98 NAALVRRLVGW
+98 RRLVSW

-126 WLGVINSRLP
+126 WLGIVNSQLP
-136 NLFVHKQIKPVLV
+136 NLFARKQIKPVLT
-149 DYTPENSAVLQRNFL
+149 DFTPEFSAALQRNFL

-177 GYKGGWGANAAGL
+177 GYKGGWAANATGL

-202 GYSGIGVDCSDKV
+202 GYSGIGVDCSDKI
-215 DRSVEELS
+215 DRSIEGLSTEET
-223 VEESEKRFGEFDKDF
+223 EKRFGELDRDF

-248 AEFKVGDV
+248 AEFQVGDV
-256 KITFEEK
+256 KIKFEEK
-263 TLHRMVLEFG
+263 ALHRMVLEFG

-302 CDKALTP
+302 SDKPLTP

-323 VKFDTLCVNAAAFKK
+323 VKFDTLCVNASIFEQEMK
-338 EMEKNLAYHAGI
+338 ENLAYHAGI
-350 AKAFDYR
+350 AKVFDYR
-357 MSFADTVPAL
+357 MSFADAAL
-367 EDLAA
+367 AFDDLAA
-372 AAKSFNQRA
+372 VAKNVNYRV

-386 HVLWLAALQTI
+386 HVLWMAALQTV
-397 ARTDSALLK
+397 AKTDAALLK
-406 QVAEKAGL
+406 QMAERAGL
-414 QVPAAEELAFE
+414 AVPSAEDLTFE
-425 QEAGR
+425 REAGI
-430 AFAAAYG
+430 AFVNAYD
-437 KILGSEEGSEK
+437 KILGKEEGKEI

-457 AKGLYEENLAAQ
+457 EKGLYEENLAAI
-469 VNKYIR
+469 VNGFIR

>member
-1 MAIKRDVAEKL
+1 MAIKREIAEKL
-12 MSEKGNLISSSFSV
+12 MSARGNLVSSSFSV
-26 IPDGFIGL
+26 IPDGYLGL
-34 TDTGSGCHL
+34 VDGSAGCRL

-58 GAEFETVDEHKKIK
+58 GAEFETADEHKKSK
-72 MGLFP
+72 LG
-77 LNPNNAALVRRL
+77 V
-89 MGLFPLNPN
+89 FPLNPN

-120 SVAFSD
+120 SADFSD
-126 WLGVINSRLP
+126 WLGVISGQLP
-136 NLFVHKQIKPVLV
+136 NLFVHKQIKPVLA
-149 DYTPENSAVLQRNFL
+149 DFTPEDSAALHKNFL
-164 EAMDTATWSVLSS
+164 EVMDAATWSVLSS
-177 GYKGGWGANAAGL
+177 GYKGGWAANASGL

-202 GYSGIGVDCSDKV
+202 GYSGIGVDCSDKI
-215 DRSVEELS
+215 DRTVEDLS

-248 AEFKVGDV
+248 AEFQVGDV
-256 KITFEEK
+256 KVKFEEK
-263 TLHRMVLEFG
+263 ALHRMVLEFG

-323 VKFDTLCVNAAAFKK
+323 VKFDTLCVNASAAK
-338 EMEKNLAYHAGI
+338 EELKKNLAYHAGI

-357 MSFADTVPAL
+357 MSFAETTQAFD
-367 EDLAA
+367 DLAA
-372 AAKSFNQRA
+372 VAKEFNQRV

-386 HVLWLAALQTI
+386 HLLWLAALQTV
-397 ARTDSALLK
+397 AKTDGALMA
-406 QVAEKAGL
+406 QVAERAGL
-414 QVPAAEELAFE
+414 PVPAAEALVPASDT
-425 QEAGR
+425 GM

-437 KILGSEEGSEK
+437 KILGEAEGK
-448 LPVKEAVEK
+448 DRLPVKEAVEK
-457 AKGLYEENLAAQ
+457 EIGLYEANLAAL
-469 VNKYIR
+469 VNSYIR

>member
-1 MAIKRDVAEKL
+1 MAIKRDIAEKL
-12 MSEKGNLISSSFSV
+12 MGAKGNLISSSFSV
-26 IPDGFIGL
+26 IPDGFLGL
-34 TDTGSGCHL
+34 VDDNEGRHL

-72 MGLFP
+72 MG
-77 LNPNNAALVRRL
+77 
-89 MGLFPLNPN
+89 MFPLNPN

-109 AAPSSC
+109 ASPSSC

-126 WLGVINSRLP
+126 WLGVVNSQLP
-136 NLFVHKQIKPVLV
+136 NLFVHKQVKPVLV
-149 DYTPENSAVLQRNFL
+149 DFTPENSVVLQRNFL

-177 GYKGGWGANAAGL
+177 GYKGGWAANAAGL

-202 GYSGIGVDCSDKV
+202 GYSGIGVDCSDKI
-215 DRSVEELS
+215 DRSVEALT
-223 VEESEKRFGEFDKDF
+223 VEESEKRFGELDKDF

-248 AEFKVGDV
+248 AEFQVGDV
-256 KITFEEK
+256 KVKFEEK
-263 TLHRMVLEFG
+263 ALHRMVLEFG

-323 VKFDTLCVNAAAFKK
+323 VKFDTLCVNARTFKK
-338 EMEKNLAYHAGI
+338 EMEENLAYHAGI

-357 MSFADTVPAL
+357 MSFTDTAL
-367 EDLAA
+367 AFDDLATV
-372 AAKSFNQRA
+372 AKEFNQRI
-381 NFKLT
+381 NLKLT
-386 HVLWLAALQTI
+386 HLLWLAALRTI
-397 ARTDSALLK
+397 AKADGALLQK
-406 QVAEKAGL
+406 IAERAGL
-414 QVPAAEELAFE
+414 KVPALEELDFGKE
-425 QEAGR
+425 TGI
-430 AFAAAYG
+430 AFATAYD
-437 KILGSEEGSEK
+437 KVLGGEEGKEK
-448 LPVKEAVEK
+448 LPIKEAVEK
-457 AKGLYEENLAAQ
+457 EKEMYEENLAAL
-469 VNKYIR
+469 VNGFIR

>member
-1 MAIKRDVAEKL
+1 MAIKHDIAEKL
-12 MSEKGNLISSSFSV
+12 MSGKGNLVSSSFSV
-26 IPDGFIGL
+26 IPDGYLGL
-34 TDTGSGCHL
+34 VDDNEGRHL

-72 MGLFP
+72 MGMFP
-77 LNPNNAALVRRL
+77 LS
-89 MGLFPLNPN
+89 PN

-109 AAPSSC
+109 ASPSSC

-126 WLGVINSRLP
+126 WLGVVNSQLP
-136 NLFVHKQIKPVLV
+136 NLFVHKQVKPVLV
-149 DYTPENSAVLQRNFL
+149 DFTPENSAALQRNFL
-164 EAMDTATWSVLSS
+164 EAMVTATWSVLSS
-177 GYKGGWGANAAGL
+177 GYKGGWAANAAGL

-202 GYSGIGVDCSDKV
+202 GYSGIGVDCSDKI
-215 DRSVEELS
+215 DRSVEGLS
-223 VEESEKRFGEFDKDF
+223 VEESEKRFGELDKDF

-248 AEFKVGDV
+248 AEFQVGDV
-256 KITFEEK
+256 KVKFEEK
-263 TLHRMVLEFG
+263 ALHRMVLEFG

-323 VKFDTLCVNAAAFKK
+323 VKFDTLCVNAGTFKK
-338 EMEKNLAYHAGI
+338 EMKENLAYHAGI

-357 MSFADTVPAL
+357 MSFADTSPAFDDL
-367 EDLAA
+367 EAV
-372 AAKSFNQRA
+372 AKSFNQRV

-397 ARTDSALLK
+397 AGTDSALLK
-406 QVAEKAGL
+406 QIAEKAGL
-414 QVPAAEELAFE
+414 QVPALEELTFE

-437 KILGSEEGSEK
+437 KILGSEEGKEK
-448 LPVKEAVEK
+448 LPVREAVEK
-457 AKGLYEENLAAQ
+457 EIGLYEENLAAL